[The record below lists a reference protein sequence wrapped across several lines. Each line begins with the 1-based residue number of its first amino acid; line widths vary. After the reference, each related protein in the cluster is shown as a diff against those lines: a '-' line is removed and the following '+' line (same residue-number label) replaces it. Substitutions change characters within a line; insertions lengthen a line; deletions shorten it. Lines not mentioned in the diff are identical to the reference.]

1 MKTKQAR
8 KDPYDGKQFNRIREG
23 IFKMS
28 YPEFGFLFGVHKNT
42 IARKCRGEVPVSEP
56 ESKLLDRFI
65 RELDEGKIH
74 VGSLG

>member
-1 MKTKQAR
+1 MPTKKAR
-8 KDPYDGKQFNRIREG
+8 KDPYDGKKFNRIRETV
-23 IFKMS
+23 FKMS

-65 RELDEGKIH
+65 QELEDGRIR
-74 VGSLG
+74 VGSLP